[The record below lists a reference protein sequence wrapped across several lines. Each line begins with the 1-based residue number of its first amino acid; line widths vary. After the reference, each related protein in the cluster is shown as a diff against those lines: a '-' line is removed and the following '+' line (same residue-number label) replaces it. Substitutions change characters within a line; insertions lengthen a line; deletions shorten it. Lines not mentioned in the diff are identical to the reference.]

1 MIVHA
6 FTDKI
11 VNQIKKSL
19 SIDGMEV
26 LSSSPLLKYINIK
39 TKSANRGSKARSS
52 FANLYAIYVLVEDY
66 IRIVFDNG
74 EVYKNYEGAVFSNLF
89 VRQRTLPFGEKLQNH
104 ALNHRLNEE
113 FHKYF
118 PTITEPIIIRD
129 LSTNRYWMNQNFLQV
144 KIYGKHYD
152 ISKTIIN
159 VINEYIEV
167 KKSAFEK
174 FINSC
179 QELQKLHFGSKDKE
193 KRLSYLE

>member
-1 MIVHA
+1 MIFHA

-11 VNQIKKSL
+11 IYQIKKTL
-19 SIDGMEV
+19 NIDGMEV
-26 LSSSPLLKYINIK
+26 LSASPLLEYINIK

-66 IRIVFDNG
+66 IRVVFDNG

-89 VRQRTLPFGEKLQNH
+89 ARQRKLPFGEKLQNH

-129 LSTNRYWMNQNFLQV
+129 LSTSRYWINQNLLQV
-144 KIYGKHYD
+144 KMHGKHYD
-152 ISKTIIN
+152 ISKTIIT
-159 VINEYIEV
+159 VINEYINA
-167 KKSAFEK
+167 KKNAFEK
-174 FINSC
+174 FVNSC
-179 QELQKLHFGSKDKE
+179 QELQKLHFGS
-193 KRLSYLE
+193 